1 MQKNKTKNGN
11 IRLEFCKLL
20 SSADKTGHT
29 KKLTFK
35 QNLKEMKEHYLWI
48 PSGNHFG

>member
-1 MQKNKTKNGN
+1 MQNNKEWEHK
-11 IRLEFCKLL
+11 IRVLKI
-20 SSADKTGHT
+20 SRAGKTGHT

-35 QNLKEMKEHYLWI
+35 QNLKEMKEHYLWL